1 MIFAL
6 TTFGHGTATQD
17 ELVALLREARLQ
29 HVVHVRRFPGSRHNV
44 AAARGHMEKLA
55 RELGLGYTWDE
66 RLGGRRALSR
76 AEDAASPD
84 TWWRVKAFRAYAAW
98 TRSHEFRA
106 GMSELIATMARR
118 RTVVM
123 CSESVWWR
131 CHRRIIADVAVAKHG
146 VRVFHLMHDG
156 RRIAHEL
163 SAGARLDDRGDV
175 VWDGARR

>member
-1 MIFAL
+1 MTLAL
-6 TTFGHGTATQD
+6 STFGHGTATRD
-17 ELVALLREARLQ
+17 ELAALLGEARLQ
-29 HVVHVRRFPGSRHNV
+29 HVVDVRRFPGIRHNV
-44 AAARGHMEKLA
+44 AAARGHIEELA

-98 TRSHEFRA
+98 TRSDDFRA
-106 GMSELIATMARR
+106 GMLELIEGLASR

-146 VRVFHLMHDG
+146 VRVVHLMHDG
-156 RRIAHEL
+156 RLVAHEL
-163 SAGARLDDRGDV
+163 SGGARLDERGDV
-175 VWDGARR
+175 VWDGAP

>member
-1 MIFAL
+1 MTLAL
-6 TTFGHGTATQD
+6 TTFGHGRAARD
-17 ELVALLREARLQ
+17 ELAALLRKARLQ
-29 HVVHVRRFPGSRHNV
+29 HVVDVRRFPGSRHNV
-44 AAARGHMEKLA
+44 AAARGHIEVLA
-55 RELGLGYTWDE
+55 RELGLGYKWDE

-98 TRSHEFRA
+98 TRSDEFRA
-106 GMSELIATMARR
+106 GMSELIAGLASR

-146 VRVFHLMHDG
+146 VRVVHLMHDG
-156 RRIAHEL
+156 RLVAHEL
-163 SAGARLDDRGDV
+163 SAGARLDERGDV
-175 VWDGARR
+175 VWDGAP